1 MSGFWGMFMS
11 AEMFAITDSGFRAV
25 TEGMPLSTGETMVA
39 EIPPQL
45 LQKIKADQMKA
56 ERSQRLRATDWTQM
70 PDAPLTALEKAAY
83 QTYRQALRDL
93 PSLAGFPDV
102 PWPTLPTIR
111 DGTASSGE
119 GAVSP

>member
-1 MSGFWGMFMS
+1 MY
-11 AEMFAITDSGFRAV
+11 AITESGYRAIAPD
-25 TEGMPLSTGETMVA
+25 MPLAQGETRVD
-39 EIPPQL
+39 ILPPSL
-45 LQKIKADQMKA
+45 LARIRSDQVKA
-56 ERSQRLRATDWTQM
+56 ERGQRLRATDWTQM

-93 PSLAGFPDV
+93 PSVPGFPDV

>member
-1 MSGFWGMFMS
+1 MYAIS
-11 AEMFAITDSGFRAV
+11 ARGYRAIGSDTELAV
-25 TEGMPLSTGETMVA
+25 GETRSESIPLS
-39 EIPPQL
+39 L
-45 LQKIKADQMKA
+45 LKVVSSEQAKS
-56 ERSQRLRATDWTQM
+56 ERSELLRATDWTQM

-93 PSLAGFPDV
+93 PSLPGFPDV

-119 GAVSP
+119 GAVYP

>member
-1 MSGFWGMFMS
+1 
-11 AEMFAITDSGFRAV
+11 
-25 TEGMPLSTGETMVA
+25 
-39 EIPPQL
+39 
-45 LQKIKADQMKA
+45 
-56 ERSQRLRATDWTQM
+56 M

>member
-1 MSGFWGMFMS
+1 
-11 AEMFAITDSGFRAV
+11 MFAITETGYRAV
-25 TEGMPLSTGETMVA
+25 TAEMALAPGETRVDVL
-39 EIPPQL
+39 PSSL
-45 LQKIKADQMKA
+45 LTRIRGEQMKA

-70 PDAPLTALEKAAY
+70 ADAPLTALEKAAY

-93 PSLAGFPDV
+93 PSAPGFPDV

-119 GAVSP
+119 GAVYP